1 MCICR
6 VCFSHIDL
14 IRFISLSSLA
24 SVILITGLVTSFLTQ
39 SAVSYESR
47 ELITNDTNVKA
58 YKTKA
63 FGPTESIKDYDC
75 KLKFCE

>member
-1 MCICR
+1 MRRRVYICD
-6 VCFSHIDL
+6 VDL
-14 IRFISLSSLA
+14 SRFISLSSLA

-47 ELITNDTNVKA
+47 ELSTNDTKVTA

-63 FGPTESIKDYDC
+63 FGPTENIKSFDC
-75 KLKFCE
+75 KLEFCY